1 MLARAGLD
9 PSSPAGAMTWL
20 VLSAV
25 AIAVACLAMRRA
37 FAASADAW
45 ALSLNA
51 LAGLLISPISWSH
64 HWVWGETTVLTLAIL
79 SWRGRARD
87 CRRDA
92 AVHRGRSGR
101 PHGAG
106 PMRGRLWLAIAA
118 AGAVMFA
125 VSPQWWFPSG
135 GNRELHWT
143 AWEQAVGSSYVIFA
157 AVVLLA
163 AACLP
168 APAAGQVLAC
178 ADAEPLPRALAGAAV
193 TTSANAAGGPYRTF
207 PCLRLRSHSTRSPS
221 PRRWA
226 CSRRSR

>member
-1 MLARAGLD
+1 
-9 PSSPAGAMTWL
+9 
-20 VLSAV
+20 
-25 AIAVACLAMRRA
+25 VACLGMRRA

-51 LAGLLISPISWSH
+51 FAGLLISPISWSH
-64 HWVWGETTVLTLAIL
+64 HWVWGETAVLTLAIL
-79 SWRGRARD
+79 GWRGRSRD
-87 CRRDA
+87 CRQDA
-92 AVHRGRSGR
+92 AVHRGRTGR
-101 PHGAG
+101 PHEVG
-106 PMRGRLWLAIAA
+106 PMQGRLWLAITA

-168 APAAGQVLAC
+168 PPATGQVPAGE
-178 ADAEPLPRALAGAAV
+178 DAERLPRALAGA
-193 TTSANAAGGPYRTF
+193 GGDHQR
-207 PCLRLRSHSTRSPS
+207 
-221 PRRWA
+221 
-226 CSRRSR
+226 

>member
-1 MLARAGLD
+1 
-9 PSSPAGAMTWL
+9 
-20 VLSAV
+20 
-25 AIAVACLAMRRA
+25 MRRA

-64 HWVWGETTVLTLAIL
+64 HWVWGETAVLTLAIL

-92 AVHRGRSGR
+92 AVHRGRTGR

-106 PMRGRLWLAIAA
+106 PVQGRLWPAIAA
-118 AGAVMFA
+118 AGAIMFA

-143 AWEQAVGSSYVIFA
+143 AWEQVVGSSYVIFA

-163 AACLP
+163 AA
-168 APAAGQVLAC
+168 
-178 ADAEPLPRALAGAAV
+178 
-193 TTSANAAGGPYRTF
+193 RTF
-207 PCLRLRSHSTRSPS
+207 PACDCGHTRLGRRRHGVGRARGGPADPDGAGRPARKRSAAALIAD
-221 PRRWA
+221 RRA
-226 CSRRSR
+226 QPNGAEGLAGQCRPGPQLG